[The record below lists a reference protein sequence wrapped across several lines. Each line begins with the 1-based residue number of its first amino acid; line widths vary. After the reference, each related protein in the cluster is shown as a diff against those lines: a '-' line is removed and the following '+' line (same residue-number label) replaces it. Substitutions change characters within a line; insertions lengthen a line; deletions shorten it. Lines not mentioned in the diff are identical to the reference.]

1 METVACPK
9 CGKMF
14 KKSGLGGHLF
24 GVHMIR
30 TGPKWRAAQ
39 LEDSLKQSQA
49 KVKELELSLA
59 AKDKAILGD
68 SSKADVK
75 QLQDKIK
82 KARDILS
89 GDATGYKYHDDRD
102 AGNVNKA
109 LAALH

>member
-1 METVACPK
+1 MEKIACPE

-14 KKSGLGGHLF
+14 NKSGLGGHLF

-82 KARDILS
+82 KARDILT
-89 GDATGYKYHDDRD
+89 GDTNGYKYHDDRD
-102 AGNVNKA
+102 VDNVNKA